1 MTTVWDAVIPIGLFM
16 VVAYVIKVI
25 VEHSTRRKLIDKGMV
40 DENVKYLDFDKPTN
54 QTLSALKWGMVA
66 IGIGIAI
73 FIGQMVQY
81 DLREEVTIGCMFIF
95 GGLALVIYYPI
106 ANRMLAK
113 HKRENSDF
121 KPPNGPS

>member
-1 MTTVWDAVIPIGLFM
+1 MDKAWEMLPLIVFFGVG
-16 VVAYVIKVI
+16 AYVVKIFLDNA
-25 VEHSTRRKLIDKGMV
+25 TRRRLIEKGMV
-40 DENVKYLDFDKPTN
+40 DENVKYLYLDKPSS

-106 ANRMLAK
+106 ANRMLQK
-113 HKRENSDF
+113 HKQENSNAR
-121 KPPNGPS
+121 PQ